1 VTLVTPDMEG
11 TDGAGARE
19 RILRTAYELFC
30 HHGLAAIGVE
40 RIISEAGVHRT
51 SLYKHFPSKE
61 DLVLA
66 VLERRD
72 QVWTRGWLAGIAS
85 SGAGPAEGLLAVF
98 DAFDEWFHR
107 KDFEG
112 CLFINSLLE
121 ARDTGTPVGAA
132 AAESLATIRG
142 LLRERAAA
150 LGAPDPA
157 ALAARLQA
165 LLAGAIV
172 QASAGL
178 LDAARLARP
187 VAEGLIAEAAGG

>member
-1 VTLVTPDMEG
+1 MTLVTPDMEETG
-11 TDGAGARE
+11 SAGARE

-66 VLERRD
+66 VLERRE
-72 QVWTRGWLAGIAS
+72 QVWTRRWLAGIAS
-85 SGAGPAEGLLAVF
+85 GGAGPAEGLLAVF
-98 DAFDEWFHR
+98 DAFDEWFR
-107 KDFEG
+107 REDFEG

-121 ARDTGTPVGAA
+121 ARDTGAPVGAT

-150 LGAPDPA
+150 LGAADPA